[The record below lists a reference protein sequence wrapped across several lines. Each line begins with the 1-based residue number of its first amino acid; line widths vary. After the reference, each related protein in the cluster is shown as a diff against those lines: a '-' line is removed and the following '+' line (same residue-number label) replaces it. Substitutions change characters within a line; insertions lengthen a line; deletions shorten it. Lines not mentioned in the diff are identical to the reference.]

1 MIIFLIIIG
10 ILNVLFFGICTF
22 CTNKS
27 LSNTIDDITDEEY
40 EEWLKNIYKEDE
52 RNNTGRG

>member
-10 ILNVLFFGICTF
+10 ILNALFFGICAF
-22 CTNKS
+22 CANKS
-27 LSNTIDDITDEEY
+27 LSNTIDDITDKEY

-52 RNNTGRG
+52 GNNTSWG

>member
-10 ILNVLFFGICTF
+10 ILNALFFGICAF
-22 CTNKS
+22 CNKRIS
-27 LSNTIDDITDEEY
+27 SNIIDDATDEEY
-40 EEWLKNIYKEDE
+40 EEWLKNIYNEDE